1 MMKFVFSTENCK
13 CLAIYL
19 PICLVYAYAC
29 GNILTL
35 GISQIDRINAVDFV

>member
-1 MMKFVFSTENCK
+1 MTYVLSTENCK
-13 CLAIYL
+13 CLAICL
-19 PICLVYAYAC
+19 PICLVYVYAF